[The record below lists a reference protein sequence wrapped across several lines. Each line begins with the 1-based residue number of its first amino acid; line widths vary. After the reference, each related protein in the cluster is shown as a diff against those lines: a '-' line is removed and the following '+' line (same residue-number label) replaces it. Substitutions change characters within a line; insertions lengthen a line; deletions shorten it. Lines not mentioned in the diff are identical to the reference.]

1 MGELGREKTSTA
13 RLGSDES
20 GFALL
25 MTVFVVALATILVL
39 DFADDTLRYQRQA
52 RLYQE
57 RMQADFIVKS
67 LLVLGEV
74 VILIPNP
81 DGYQQ
86 DSLLDPW
93 HLFSS
98 NPNIPVYNFEGESR
112 IAIVDETSKL
122 NINMLGASGAQSN
135 AWMDTFVIL
144 LSQLG
149 FTDEAFEE
157 EKRTLGD
164 RAFEASDQAAIISD
178 WLDQDQRSFSAAG
191 YGQGIESSAP
201 KEWFYNRPFQSFS
214 ELALV
219 PGMTMERVNRIA
231 PYVNVR
237 ANGVADPRVN
247 INTASEPVL
256 RALGLAETE
265 VSEIVSNRVGVR
277 PLNESEKNAYVA
289 RLASKPE
296 QGRALAVQSNEFS
309 VFVRV
314 KSANV
319 TRWGKATFQVNGRRP
334 RIQLKRVSMEIM

>member
-1 MGELGREKTSTA
+1 
-13 RLGSDES
+13 
-20 GFALL
+20 
-25 MTVFVVALATILVL
+25 MTVFVIALATILVL

-57 RMQADFIVKS
+57 RMQADFVVKS
-67 LLVLGEV
+67 LITLGEV

-81 DGYQQ
+81 DGFRE

-93 HLFSS
+93 HLFGSEQ
-98 NPNIPVYNFEGESR
+98 NIPVYNFEGESR

-122 NINMLGASGAQSN
+122 NINLLGAAGSQSN
-135 AWMDTFVIL
+135 AWMDTFVNL
-144 LSQLG
+144 FAELG
-149 FTDEAFEE
+149 FADETFTEGN
-157 EKRTLGD
+157 RTLGD
-164 RAFEASDQAAIISD
+164 KAFEASDQAAVISD
-178 WLDQDQRSFSAAG
+178 WLDNDKRSFSAPG

-201 KEWFYNRPFQSFS
+201 KEWFYNRPFTSFS

-237 ANGVADPRVN
+237 AGGSSDARINM
-247 INTASEPVL
+247 NTASEPVL
-256 RALGLAETE
+256 RALGFAETE
-265 VSEIVSNRVGVR
+265 VTDITTDRINSN
-277 PLNESEKNAYVA
+277 PIPEATKNQYVQL
-289 RLASKPE
+289 LASKPE

-314 KSANV
+314 KTSNV

-334 RIQLKRVSMEIM
+334 RIQLKRVSLELM